1 MIAGVVLAAGSGSRF
16 GGAGAKQLAE
26 LDGIPLLEHAL
37 RAVEAVPAIGRIV
50 VVLGARAEEIRAGVD
65 LGQAE
70 AVVCEN
76 WAEGQAASLR
86 CGIAA
91 VAGAEAA
98 VLTLGDMPRITPQV
112 IARFAELAAE
122 HGTQA
127 RARAVYDGMP
137 GHPVVLGR
145 AYFEHVAALRGD
157 VGARDVLKAIGA
169 YPIECSQLCDAT
181 DVDTPEALERLRA
194 PGARS
199 AGGGARPGAAA

>member
-1 MIAGVVLAAGSGSRF
+1 VIAAVVLAAGSGSRF
-16 GGAGAKQLAE
+16 GAGAKQLAE

-37 RAVEAVPAIGRIV
+37 RAVEAVPAIDRIV

-70 AVVCEN
+70 PVVCED
-76 WAEGQAASLR
+76 WEEGQAASLR

-91 VAGAEAA
+91 VADADAA

-112 IARFAELAAE
+112 IARFAGLAAE
-122 HGTQA
+122 HGSQA
-127 RARAVYDGMP
+127 RARAVYDGAP
-137 GHPVVLGR
+137 GHPVVLGS
-145 AYFEHVAALRGD
+145 AYFERVAALHGD

-169 YPIECSQLCDAT
+169 YPIECSNLCEAA

-194 PGARS
+194 PGRR
-199 AGGGARPGAAA
+199 G